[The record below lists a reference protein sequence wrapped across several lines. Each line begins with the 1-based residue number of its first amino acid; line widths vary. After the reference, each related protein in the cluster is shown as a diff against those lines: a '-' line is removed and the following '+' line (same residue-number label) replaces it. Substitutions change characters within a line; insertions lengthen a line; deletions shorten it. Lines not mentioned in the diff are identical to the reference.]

1 MKADLVS
8 LENKKIKEIEL
19 DDAIFAA
26 EPNTK
31 VLTQYVFV
39 YLSNQREG
47 NANTKTK
54 AEVRGGGKKP
64 WAQKGTGNARAGSN
78 RSPIWRG
85 GGRAH
90 GPSSEVNWSL
100 HLNKKFKKVA
110 LKTALSKIFKDGKV
124 SVVENFNLT
133 PSAKEA
139 TKILVAFNS
148 PKKVTIITGK
158 VEDNVIKAFS
168 NLQNTKVMFSGEVSV
183 YDLLNSGHL
192 IIDEAALNNLKERSI

>member
-64 WAQKGTGNARAGSN
+64 WAQKGTGNARVGSI

-90 GPSSEVNWSL
+90 GPSSEVNWSRD
-100 HLNKKFKKVA
+100 LNKKFKKVA

-124 SVVENFNLT
+124 SVVEGFELT

-139 TKILVAFNS
+139 TKILTSFNS
-148 PKKVTIITGK
+148 PKKVTIVTSK
-158 VEDNVIKAFS
+158 VEDNVIKAFA
-168 NLQNTKVMFSGEVSV
+168 NLQNVKVMFSGEVSV

-192 IIDEAALNNLKERSI
+192 IIEESALNNLKERSL

>member
-1 MKADLVS
+1 MKVDLVS
-8 LENKKIKEIEL
+8 VQNKKLKEITL
-19 DDAIFAA
+19 DESVFDVK
-26 EPNTK
+26 PNDR
-31 VLTQYVFV
+31 VLAQYVFV

-90 GPSSEVNWSL
+90 GPSSDVNWSRD
-100 HLNKKFKKVA
+100 LNKKFKKVA
-110 LKTALSKIFKDGKV
+110 LKNALAKVFNAGKF
-124 SVVENFNLT
+124 SVVDKV
-133 PSAKEA
+133 AVEA
-139 TKILVAFNS
+139 SIKDANKILESFNS
-148 PKKVTIITGK
+148 PKKVTIVTEN
-158 VEDNVIKAFS
+158 VEQNALKAFA
-168 NLQNTKVMFSGEVSV
+168 NIQNVKIMFVGEVSV

-192 IIDEAALNNLKERSI
+192 IIEEAALNQLKERSI